1 MLPFLTQQQQPAQT
15 QVKTPPP
22 AEMDYLF
29 DITGQKVKAD
39 SYASPYAVTRQVQ
52 AQQQKAAQPQLPYD
66 QLINANPR
74 NRNVYNPYKP
84 PRLNMAKGGIMSA
97 NIDNMM
103 GRKRKGTVEDLLR
116 LIGGK

>member
-1 MLPFLTQQQQPAQT
+1 MTAPLR
-15 QVKTPPP
+15 
-22 AEMDYLF
+22 
-29 DITGQKVKAD
+29 G
-39 SYASPYAVTRQVQ
+39 YAR
-52 AQQQKAAQPQLPYD
+52 
-66 QLINANPR
+66 IGH
-74 NRNVYNPYKP
+74 VYNPYKP